1 VKLDD
6 WQLAVST
13 GRDLTSDEVIW
24 DACAEIVERGART
37 VVFTRGEDPSLVCT
51 ADRRWELIPPRFE
64 RGASEGSG
72 DSMVGAMC
80 AALAREM
87 EIEDVLRLGA
97 AAGATNFLR
106 HGLGSGDRSVV
117 EELVKKVELREL

>member
-1 VKLDD
+1 M
-6 WQLAVST
+6 
-13 GRDLTSDEVIW
+13 
-24 DACAEIVERGART
+24 
-37 VVFTRGEDPSLVCT
+37 FTRGDKPSLVAT
-51 ADRRWELIPPRFE
+51 ADRRWELTPPRFE
-64 RGASEGSG
+64 GGASEGSG

-80 AALAREM
+80 AALARGL

-117 EELVKKVELREL
+117 EELVQQVELRELQAALKRRRGFERRPDVLATQHRRRGLRS